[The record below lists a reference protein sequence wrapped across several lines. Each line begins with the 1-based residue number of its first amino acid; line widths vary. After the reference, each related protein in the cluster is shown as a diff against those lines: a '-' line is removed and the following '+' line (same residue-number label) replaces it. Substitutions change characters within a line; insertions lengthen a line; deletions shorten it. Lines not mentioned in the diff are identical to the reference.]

1 MGYGASKSDTSLFI
15 YIENDVTIYIMLNV
29 DDIIIMRSHTSFL
42 DSIISKLGSE
52 FSIRD
57 LGPLSYFRGVQ
68 VSTGPDGLH
77 ATVLTFSNPYGSEYK
92 ASYRG
97 QPTIF

>member
-68 VSTGPDGLH
+68 VSTGPDGIFLSQH
-77 ATVLTFSNPYGSEYK
+77 QYIRNIFSK
-92 ASYRG
+92 ACM
-97 QPTIF
+97 QQF